1 MSIEKTL
8 ESYKSKFYT
17 YMLFTIFVVI
27 ESFGLLWFVK
37 NEKLK
42 VAAKYEQTAAMYES
56 AKSEI
61 ERINASIQAY
71 NQNIDAWNAIPPF
84 KKEASKRGKNDMIVF
99 LNSLASSFGLSDF
112 VVEVVQQNAMQ
123 NYVGKDDG
131 LYQTQTSS
139 TLPSLLGAESLQNQN
154 SYYEKVYL
162 NINFKALNEP
172 LALMFLDSINDDQM
186 IFVTKYVKL
195 EKVTPNKLQKIT
207 DFVRGELEDGTRH
220 SSLPGL
226 VMANVYLEYY
236 IIRK

>member
-37 NEKLK
+37 HERVK
-42 VAAKYEQTAAMYES
+42 VVAKYEETAAMYES
-56 AKSEI
+56 AKNEI
-61 ERINASIQAY
+61 ERINASIKTY
-71 NQNIDAWNAIPPF
+71 NQYIDAWNAIPQF

-112 VVEVVQQNAMQ
+112 AIEIVSQDAMQ
-123 NYVGKDDG
+123 NYAGKDDG
-131 LYQTQTSS
+131 LYQIQNPTGM
-139 TLPSLLGAESLQNQN
+139 PSLLGVVALQSQN
-154 SYYEKVYL
+154 PYYEKVYL

-172 LALMFLDSINDDQM
+172 LALMFLDSITLDNM
-186 IFVTKYVKL
+186 IFVTKYVKI
-195 EKVTPNKLQKIT
+195 EKTIPNKIQKIT
-207 DFVRGELEDGTRH
+207 DFVRGELEDGLRH

-226 VMANVYLEYY
+226 VMVNVYLEYY
-236 IIRK
+236 IVRT